1 MSQSL
6 QHTQQALW
14 QHIATA
20 IEENNGISF
29 AEFMAKALYQPGLGY
44 YSAGLKKFGKA
55 GDFITAVELGSLF
68 AITLADQFSEILQQI
83 DNPVVLELGA
93 GSGRFCADMLTA
105 LSVKDKPEYLPE
117 HYYIL
122 EVSADLKQQQQ
133 EHIAQLPDALKKR
146 VTWLDS
152 PPTENFNGVIFA
164 NEVLDALPV
173 EVFQYKNDNF
183 QRLMLKLE
191 DKKLV
196 EYWQAFPDDL
206 QQQLQAKQLTLS
218 NGYRSEFIPHLNE
231 WLTTITNSLNKGMV
245 LFIDY
250 GYGRRVYYHPE
261 RHTGTIVCHQRHQ
274 ANFNPYHDVG
284 AQDITAFVD
293 FTAVAEGL
301 KAAGCEVVGF
311 NNQADLLLNLGI
323 EKNLDSDGDYSDY
336 YAQASELKQLVL
348 PTEMGER
355 FKCIAAVK
363 NIDSP
368 LLGFSINRLY
378 DL

>member
-29 AEFMAKALYQPGLGY
+29 ADFMAKALYQPGLGY
-44 YSAGLKKFGKA
+44 YSAGLKKFGKD

-68 AITLADQFSEILQQI
+68 AATLAEQFGEILQQVN
-83 DNPVVLELGA
+83 NPVVLELGA

-105 LSVKDKPEYLPE
+105 LAAKNKPECLPD

-133 EHIAQLPDALKKR
+133 AHIAQLPDALKQR
-146 VTWLDS
+146 VSWLDA
-152 PPTENFNGVIFA
+152 PPTEDFNGLIFA

-173 EVFQYKNDNF
+173 EVFQYQDNAY

-191 DKKLV
+191 DNKLM
-196 EYWQAFPDDL
+196 EYWQPFPDDL
-206 QQQLQAKQLTLS
+206 QQQLQAKQLTLT
-218 NGYRSEFIPHLNE
+218 NGYRSEFIPHLND
-231 WLTTITNSLNKGMV
+231 WLATITKPLHKGSV
-245 LFIDY
+245 IFIDY
-250 GYGRRVYYHPE
+250 GYGRPVYYHPE
-261 RHTGTIVCHQRHQ
+261 RHTGTLVCHQRHQ

-284 AQDITAFVD
+284 LQDITAFVD

-301 KAAGCEVVGF
+301 KAATCDVVGF
-311 NNQADLLLNLGI
+311 NNQADLLLSLGI
-323 EKNLDSDGDYSDY
+323 EKKLDGDGDYSDY

-363 NIDSP
+363 NMGHR
-368 LLGFSINRLY
+368 LTGFAINRLY